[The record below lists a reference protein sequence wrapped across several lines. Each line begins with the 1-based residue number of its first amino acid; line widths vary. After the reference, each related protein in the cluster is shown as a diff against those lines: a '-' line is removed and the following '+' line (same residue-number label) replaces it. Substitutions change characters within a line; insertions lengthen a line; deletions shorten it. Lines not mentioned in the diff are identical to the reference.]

1 MSGEFSIQVS
11 VGETSITYTAPT
23 KDEAVEMVNEHQPEQ
38 TMLAES

>member
-23 KDEAVEMVNEHQPEQ
+23 KDEAIEMVNEHQPEQ
-38 TMLAES
+38 SDIADS